1 MTSDPTAL
9 LLATAF
15 SIFGA
20 LCVALVLVGLPGAWL
35 LIATA
40 IAIDCLDWIWLAPN
54 APLTFHPL
62 TIVVAVLIATA
73 GEAME
78 FALSAAGAKRFG
90 ASRAGMIGAMIGG
103 AIGAIG
109 GTVADSNPRDRHSDG
124 RSVRNGRG
132 RNHRRTQRQKARRQ
146 GDFAQRHRCPR
157 NGRGARPRAG
167 NTGKAADR
175 GDRGGVA
182 GDRGLSHLIAFNR
195 AQGTN
200 FARLAAQT
208 QRNISHREDGD

>member
-20 LCVALVLVGLPGAWL
+20 LCVVLVLVGLPGAWL

-62 TIVVAVLIATA
+62 TIVVAILIATA

-103 AIGAIG
+103 PLVGILSMFAIYQFG
-109 GTVADSNPRDRHSDG
+109 GHFQNVVSLAVLVLVLMFKPEGLFG
-124 RSVRNGRG
+124 RAS
-132 RNHRRTQRQKARRQ
+132 ARR
-146 GDFAQRHRCPR
+146 
-157 NGRGARPRAG
+157 
-167 NTGKAADR
+167 
-175 GDRGGVA
+175 V
-182 GDRGLSHLIAFNR
+182 
-195 AQGTN
+195 
-200 FARLAAQT
+200 
-208 QRNISHREDGD
+208 

>member
-20 LCVALVLVGLPGAWL
+20 LCVVLVLVGLPGAWL

-62 TIVVAVLIATA
+62 TIVVAILIATA

-109 GTVADSNPRDRHSDG
+109 GTVLIPIPVIGTLMGAMCATAAGAIIGELN
-124 RSVRNGRG
+124 
-132 RNHRRTQRQKARRQ
+132 ARKP
-146 GDFAQRHRCPR
+146 D
-157 NGRGARPRAG
+157 
-167 NTGKAADR
+167 GKATSLRDT
-175 GDRGGVA
+175 VA
-182 GDRGLSHLIAFNR
+182 PATGAVLGRVLGTLAKLPIAVIV
-195 AQGTN
+195 A
-200 FARLAAQT
+200 ALLAIAAY
-208 QRNISHREDGD
+208 RV

>member
-20 LCVALVLVGLPGAWL
+20 LCVVLVLVGLPGAWL

-62 TIVVAVLIATA
+62 TIVVAILIATA

-109 GTVADSNPRDRHSDG
+109 GTVLIPIPVIGTLMGALCATAAGAIIGELNARKPDGKPTSLRDTVAPATGAVLG
-124 RSVRNGRG
+124 RVLG
-132 RNHRRTQRQKARRQ
+132 TLAKLPIAVMV
-146 GDFAQRHRCPR
+146 
-157 NGRGARPRAG
+157 
-167 NTGKAADR
+167 AALL
-175 GDRGGVA
+175 A
-182 GDRGLSHLIAFNR
+182 IAAYR
-195 AQGTN
+195 
-200 FARLAAQT
+200 
-208 QRNISHREDGD
+208 I